1 MRFKLSLLAAIPL
14 ALCAAEK
21 PFSAPTGYFTPE
33 CLASFPQ
40 AEFRQE
46 TEAALDAVLAEKP
59 ERLRLLSLLK
69 AAGSPRFTAVAKR
82 MEILDSLAAYIAER
96 LKSGT
101 AESLL
106 FAWSAHEELEM
117 LSGYF
122 AEEAK
127 LLQEMKHAP
136 KIRSFSVR
144 EFGARGDGRTDDGP
158 AIRRAL
164 EAAAAAKSPVRL
176 LFPAGTYRIEP
187 ESRWPEHGSW
197 PNRISGGVSSWNFDT
212 LKKAHLRLLSPE
224 HLTLEGEAGQTRLLF
239 TNPALCG
246 IRILGGYHT
255 TLRNLTLDYET
266 PPFTQGRIV
275 AANAERTRLEV
286 EIDEGFPS
294 PLAPNL
300 LEAPSRRLTPLSPET
315 RTYLPGT
322 FPLGK
327 VEPLGGRK
335 FRVELGSFHAGT
347 ARTSL
352 APGNPVVITGRYDS
366 RCANAISSILSK
378 FDHFDTITV
387 HSSPSWTW
395 HLLSYAPIL
404 QNCRVEPEPGTAR
417 LISTNGDGLMFAA
430 IGKVGPYLEHCT
442 FSSMEDDGINLAA
455 STVALTAVTPDGLRT
470 LPERTMSNTSGVLIL
485 DGNTGKVKAVRRI
498 VRRNGRTEYAT
509 PLPPGI
515 ATRETL
521 RQPTLT
527 EDQKRE
533 QKTMYLQKKVLR
545 PDRVQPLGGCFS
557 GSAIVNC
564 TYRNVRGLGVQ
575 LTAPGVRVED
585 STFDTITGPG
595 VSITALCPWELYFSA
610 RNSVVRN
617 CRFRNTGGSAIYV
630 RCIPPYAE
638 GKMEASS
645 IQHILIED
653 NEMETSGKPAIN
665 LWNCADVRVVGN
677 RIRRSAPPGPAVS
690 LNRIAD
696 IRFEDNT
703 FLLPGGS
710 SPFAFIDPAEEN
722 KLKNINSKVVSYE

>member
-224 HLTLEGEAGQTRLLF
+224 HLTLEGEALEGEAGQTRLLF

-275 AANAERTRLEV
+275 AANVERTRLEV

-378 FDHFDTITV
+378 FDHFDAITV

-638 GKMEASS
+638 GNMERWK
-645 IQHILIED
+645 L
-653 NEMETSGKPAIN
+653 P
-665 LWNCADVRVVGN
+665 GN
-677 RIRRSAPPGPAVS
+677 RRSPYGTAPTCALSATASAAVRRPAPPY
-690 LNRIAD
+690 R
-696 IRFEDNT
+696 
-703 FLLPGGS
+703 
-710 SPFAFIDPAEEN
+710 
-722 KLKNINSKVVSYE
+722 